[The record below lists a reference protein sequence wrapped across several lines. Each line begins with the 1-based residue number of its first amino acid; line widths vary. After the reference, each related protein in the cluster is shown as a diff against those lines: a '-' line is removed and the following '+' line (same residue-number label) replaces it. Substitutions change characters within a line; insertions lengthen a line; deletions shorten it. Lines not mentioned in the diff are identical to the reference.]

1 MRSRMPKRVSSQAGF
16 SLVEMITVM
25 AIIMIMAAVIIPP
38 LANYVRLYRIRA
50 ATNQVGG
57 SISAARMRAISKNAN
72 LGVTFAVIGNDSY
85 RVVIE
90 DDQNPQTAPNWL
102 TIGAE
107 NWGTVLT
114 IPAQVGPLERLPQGI
129 IFVSPA
135 DCPIPTGGVAATAA
149 DTWGLRFGRLGAG
162 CGVTSTGCG
171 GTPAGVPAYTN
182 YVDVAGTGLAT
193 VCVCQTNTTPPP
205 ANCPANSMR
214 RWVNVSSGGRVVT
227 QP

>member
-25 AIIMIMAAVIIPP
+25 AIIMIMAAVMLPP

-50 ATNQVGG
+50 ATNQVAGA
-57 SISAARMRAISKNAN
+57 ISAARMKAISKNAN
-72 LGVTFAVIGNDSY
+72 LGVTFAVIGTDSY
-85 RVVIE
+85 RVVVE

-114 IPAQVGPLERLPQGI
+114 MPAQAGPIETLPMGI
-129 IFVSPA
+129 VFENPVN
-135 DCPIPTGGVAATAA
+135 CPGAPGPPVTPA

-171 GTPAGVPAYTN
+171 GAPAGVPAYTSF
-182 YVDVAGTGLAT
+182 VDVTGSLAT
-193 VCVCQTNTTPPP
+193 LCVRQIN
-205 ANCPANSMR
+205 NNLR
-214 RWVNVSSGGRVVT
+214 RWLNVSTGGRVTT

>member
-1 MRSRMPKRVSSQAGF
+1 MRTRLSNRVPSPAGF

-25 AIIMIMAAVIIPP
+25 AIIMIMAAVILPP

-50 ATNQVGG
+50 AMQQVGG
-57 SISAARMRAISKNAN
+57 SISAARMKAISKNVQ
-72 LGVTFAVIGNDSY
+72 LGVTFAVTGNNTY
-85 RVVIE
+85 RVVVE

-107 NWGTVLT
+107 DWALVLPNT
-114 IPAQVGPLERLPQGI
+114 AQAGPIENLPQGI
-129 IFVSPA
+129 EFDNPA
-135 DCPIPTGGVAATAA
+135 NCPAPAGGVAASTA

-171 GTPAGVPAYTN
+171 GVPQNVPGYTPYI
-182 YVDVAGTGLAT
+182 DVAGTGLAT
-193 VCVCQTNTTPPP
+193 VCLWQPVN
-205 ANCPANSMR
+205 NLR
-214 RWVNVSSGGRVVT
+214 RWVNVSPGGRVIT

>member
-25 AIIMIMAAVIIPP
+25 AIIMIMAAVILPP

-50 ATNQVGG
+50 AMQQVGG
-57 SISAARMRAISKNAN
+57 SISAARMKAISKNAN

-85 RVVIE
+85 RVVVE

-102 TIGAE
+102 TVGAE
-107 NWGTVLT
+107 NWGTLLT
-114 IPAQVGPLERLPQGI
+114 MPAQAGPIENLPLGVL
-129 IFVSPA
+129 FVDPA
-135 DCPIPTGGVAATAA
+135 NCPAPTGGVVATAA

-171 GTPAGVPAYTN
+171 GAPASVPAYTS
-182 YVDVAGTGLAT
+182 YIDVAGTGLAT
-193 VCVCQTNTTPPP
+193 VCVCQTFNTCQPNNP
-205 ANCPANSMR
+205 R
-214 RWVNVSSGGRVVT
+214 RWVNVSSGGRVTT